1 MSPAALVQFCIFLVL
16 TAGVGVIT
24 WWHCRHADRSGNEAK
39 EYFLANNSLNWV
51 FIAGSL
57 TLTNISTDTLVGW
70 NGNQMMLVV
79 CWELA
84 GIPGLILLAKVFV
97 PLYYK
102 YNCTTVTE
110 LLERRYGNK
119 HVRATVG
126 SIFLLGDVFIFLPT
140 MLYTSSLLLRS
151 MFGLDLPLVV
161 IASGTATVGAA
172 YAIGGGLRAVAIS
185 DTYSGVVVL
194 GMSLL
199 VAFLSMHAVDWDL
212 STLPPER
219 LTLIGG
225 PDSVLPWPTLLTGMI
240 FTQLYYWSTNQT
252 ITQRILAAPSI
263 REAQK
268 GAYGAAVI
276 RLLIVPPMVI
286 LPGLCAYKL
295 FGKLGD
301 ATYGTMVGHV
311 LPTWLLGAFA
321 AAMFGAV
328 MTSYN
333 ATLNSAAS
341 LYVCDLH
348 QKYIDDK
355 KPIKWLSIWL
365 QVGFA
370 VFSVA
375 MVPVYAGAESIIQLI
390 QQLLGLFSMPIL
402 AAFITGLLFRNV
414 DARAVIATLVFGAVF
429 YALLSFG
436 WPAWYRVNPGLP
448 KPPHFLHLMF
458 LTVWACVGFALALN
472 RLAFGKK
479 AAFELGTRAAWRE
492 AWATLRA

>member
-1 MSPAALVQFCIFLVL
+1 MSTPTLIQIGVFLALNALVGI
-16 TAGVGVIT
+16 IT
-24 WWHCRHADRSGNEAK
+24 WWHCRKADRSGNEAK
-39 EYFLANNSLNWV
+39 EYFLAGNSLSWV

-70 NGNQMMLVV
+70 NGNQMLLVV

-84 GIPGLILLAKVFV
+84 GVPGLILLAKVFV

-102 YNCTTVTE
+102 YKCTTVTE
-110 LLERRYGNK
+110 LLERRYNNK
-119 HVRATVG
+119 HIRATVG
-126 SIFLLGDVFIFLPT
+126 SIFLLGDVFIFLPA
-140 MLYTSSLLLRS
+140 MLYTSSLLLKS
-151 MFGLDLPLVV
+151 MFGLDLPLTV
-161 IASGTATVGAA
+161 IAGGTALVGAA

-185 DTYSGVVVL
+185 DTYSGVIVL
-194 GMSLL
+194 GMALL
-199 VAFLSMHAVDWDL
+199 VAFLAMNAVHWDL
-212 STLPPER
+212 SSLPPER

-252 ITQRILAAPSI
+252 ITQRILAAPNI

-286 LPGLCAYKL
+286 LPGLAAYQL
-295 FGKLGD
+295 FGPLGD
-301 ATYGTMVGHV
+301 ATYGRIVAHV

-321 AAMFGAV
+321 AAMFAAV

-341 LYVCDLH
+341 LYVCDIH
-348 QKYIDDK
+348 QKYINDQG
-355 KPIKWLSIWL
+355 PIKWLSVWL

-414 DARAVIATLVFGAVF
+414 DARAVIGTLIFGAVF

-436 WPAWYRVNPGLP
+436 WPVWHKADPSLP

-472 RLAFGKK
+472 RLVFGQR
-479 AAFELGTRAAWRE
+479 AEFELGTRAAWRNV
-492 AWATLRA
+492 WATLRA

>member
-1 MSPAALVQFCIFLVL
+1 
-16 TAGVGVIT
+16 
-24 WWHCRHADRSGNEAK
+24 
-39 EYFLANNSLNWV
+39 
-51 FIAGSL
+51 
-57 TLTNISTDTLVGW
+57 
-70 NGNQMMLVV
+70 
-79 CWELA
+79 
-84 GIPGLILLAKVFV
+84 
-97 PLYYK
+97 
-102 YNCTTVTE
+102 
-110 LLERRYGNK
+110 
-119 HVRATVG
+119 
-126 SIFLLGDVFIFLPT
+126 
-140 MLYTSSLLLRS
+140 
-151 MFGLDLPLVV
+151 
-161 IASGTATVGAA
+161 
-172 YAIGGGLRAVAIS
+172 
-185 DTYSGVVVL
+185 
-194 GMSLL
+194 
-199 VAFLSMHAVDWDL
+199 
-212 STLPPER
+212 
-219 LTLIGG
+219 
-225 PDSVLPWPTLLTGMI
+225 
-240 FTQLYYWSTNQT
+240 
-252 ITQRILAAPSI
+252 
-263 REAQK
+263 
-268 GAYGAAVI
+268 
-276 RLLIVPPMVI
+276 
-286 LPGLCAYKL
+286 
-295 FGKLGD
+295 
-301 ATYGTMVGHV
+301 MVGHV

-436 WPAWYRVNPGLP
+436 WPAWHRVNPGLP
-448 KPPHFLHLMF
+448 QPPHFLHLMF

-472 RLAFGKK
+472 RLAFGRK
-479 AAFELGTRAAWRE
+479 AEFELGTRAAWRE